1 MKSVNVPLA
10 HPRHESYGAIP
21 KSPTMM
27 RRRYAGG
34 PRYPISDKPRLS
46 RVPSSGN
53 ANYNGQWKQN
63 IGSSAGKAYNAFYS
77 NVGNDG
83 LQGGYDCDLE
93 DDGVQVKGATA
104 DSPKQNARS
113 SKLGTLPGVTMPTI
127 LNVLSILMFVR
138 FGFVL
143 GQMGFM
149 GTLLLLGMSYGI
161 DLLTTMSV
169 SAIAT
174 NGIVKGGGAYYMISR
189 SLGVE
194 FGGAIGII
202 LYIGQILNSA
212 LNVAGLIEPLLYN
225 FGFNG
230 GVMAE
235 WLPTSANWQLL
246 YATIVLAI
254 CTFISLIG
262 AGAMSRC
269 GGLFCLVLMI
279 ATLSVP
285 ISSLIVKPFSIPDLG
300 TEYTG
305 LSWSTFEKNMWP
317 HYTVGAAGSQIS
329 TIETFNDIFGVF
341 FPATAGIL
349 AGSAMS
355 EDLKNPSKSIPTGTL
370 QGIVITVICYF
381 LVICSMSAS
390 IPRSLL
396 YRDSQVIQTVG
407 VSSTLIIMGE
417 TATALFSVIVG
428 IVGAS
433 QLLQAVAKDDIFPG
447 LYRIFALD
455 DDTKNGK
462 RCDSSSSTVCPNA
475 ESSGRYQQFSMD
487 NTEERSR
494 LNPTSGSAKDNNK
507 IASGYPCHRVNRN
520 AQYHHRHQGT
530 RAAKRRC
537 GKPWHA
543 IAVSWLLCQVCLFA
557 DVNQLATM
565 ITMTF
570 LMTFVSINVACG
582 LLRIGSA
589 PNFRPSFR
597 FFNTYTAIA
606 GTIASAA
613 AMFIVDGVSACLII
627 TFLAFLIVII
637 HYISP
642 PKQWGDVSQSLIY
655 HQVRKYLLKLRQDN
669 VKYWRPQIL
678 LLVDNPRTT
687 WKLINFCNHL
697 KKGGLYVLGHVMV
710 ARRFQH
716 RVGELNKE
724 RAAWEKL
731 RDLSHIKAFVQVS
744 IAPTFSWGV
753 RNVFLGC
760 GLGGMKPNITILA
773 FYDLSQYNREQL
785 HLPTGLK
792 FENGTYQYSSQLSIE
807 RAKLPTDN
815 CPLEPKLRLTEWV
828 QTLEDLSLLN
838 SNLAVAKGFPRLQI
852 PTNQSPSLSNGSKE
866 TIDLYPIQ
874 MASKVTDSTG
884 DRNILTTNFDTYTLI
899 LQLGAILRTVP
910 AWHKTHK
917 LRVIAFVEYEEDI
930 PEERQRVK
938 SLLEILR
945 IEADVVVKC
954 LDSGELLTY
963 RYIAKGEPIEDNSI
977 AKMVDEALVGDVWW
991 KTVKQFRK
999 EERNMKKENGL
1010 QNESENPT
1018 SNLKTSLTLSAEST
1032 ISINPRAVRKIEKSN
1047 KERYTFSKMNNL
1059 GVSLSMVANKLPA
1072 ADIHRMTEE
1081 ATEDDWSYNHSMSDV
1096 DSMMSYASSVS
1107 AFPSPFMLPKSAN
1120 APSSEHIPQLSI
1132 SSQKGTN
1139 SAAGITATKGSS
1151 NSSRKHVN
1159 GRYMRKPIFDT
1170 LKSTHSLRKERSSMM
1185 FTADTMPSSQILE
1198 NAQGNEPS
1206 IIFVKDKKD
1215 RRRREKKEKDKET
1228 QPYKD
1233 LEYRNRGS
1241 LSSVNEMDCDD
1252 SDKNTTCE
1260 GGRTITDGDALNSS
1274 ISVRE
1279 IDSENTSINC
1289 ADKQAGSQKQMKSE
1303 ESSIRNVDT
1312 STQSDETVI
1321 GPLNKRRNGPVN
1333 ISVTEKQDDG
1343 LFPTGV
1349 TSPKLLNSNP
1359 ALSSVSVR
1367 SSISSASSTSSS
1379 SSSSIATLSFNELPN
1394 RCQFLILNEL
1404 MSRIS
1409 QDSSLIF
1416 STLPVP
1422 DIGLHENEEDCLDY
1436 SCNLELWLNGLPPVL
1451 LINAQT
1457 MTVTTNL

>member
-1 MKSVNVPLA
+1 MKSMKTPIA
-10 HPRHESYGAIP
+10 RGRQESYGTIP
-21 KSPTMM
+21 KSPTIM
-27 RRRYAGG
+27 RRRYVGSSRF
-34 PRYPISDKPRLS
+34 PSSDNPRLS
-46 RVPSSGN
+46 GVPSSGN
-53 ANYNGQWKQN
+53 TKYNGARKQN
-63 IGSSAGKAYNAFYS
+63 TGSSAGKCYS
-77 NVGNDG
+77 VPYSAADSDGPQKEYSRIIENDQARGNGESSDG
-83 LQGGYDCDLE
+83 LKQK
-93 DDGVQVKGATA
+93 VK
-104 DSPKQNARS
+104 SN
-113 SKLGTLPGVTMPTI
+113 KLGTMAGVTMPTI

-202 LYIGQILNSA
+202 LYIGQILNAA

-225 FGFNG
+225 FGFYG

-235 WLPTSANWQLL
+235 WLPTSSNWQLL
-246 YATIVLAI
+246 YATIVLGI

-269 GGLFCLVLMI
+269 GGLFCLVLLI
-279 ATLSVP
+279 ATISVP
-285 ISSLIVKPFSIPDLG
+285 ISSLIVKPFGIPNLG

-305 LSWSTFEKNMWP
+305 LSWSTFKENMWP
-317 HYTVGAAGSQIS
+317 HYTIGAAGSQIS
-329 TIETFNDIFGVF
+329 TIESFNDVFGVF

-355 EDLKNPSKSIPTGTL
+355 EDLKNPSKSIPKGTL
-370 QGIVITVICYF
+370 QGIVVTVICYF

-390 IPRSLL
+390 IPRKLL

-447 LYRIFALD
+447 LYRVFALED
-455 DDTKNGK
+455 DDKNGGK
-462 RCDSSSSTVCPNA
+462 CDSSASAAFATGNA
-475 ESSGRYQQFSMD
+475 SNRYQQLSA
-487 NTEERSR
+487 EESDDRARFLS
-494 LNPTSGSAKDNNK
+494 NNAAKDNNK
-507 IASGYPCHRVNRN
+507 LTPGFAYRSSRHNN
-520 AQYHHRHQGT
+520 QYHHHHHGIHPI
-530 RAAKRRC
+530 KRPC

-543 IAVSWLLCQVCLFA
+543 IAVSWLLCQLCLFA

-570 LMTFVSINVACG
+570 LMTFISINVACG

-627 TFLAFLIVII
+627 TFLAFLIVVI

-687 WKLINFCNHL
+687 WRLISFCNHL

-724 RAAWEKL
+724 RAAWEKV

-773 FYDLSQYNREQL
+773 FYDLSHYNREQL

-792 FENGTYQYSSQLSIE
+792 FENGTYQYSSQVSIDM
-807 RAKLPTDN
+807 AKIPTDN
-815 CPLEPKLRLTEWV
+815 CPLEPKIRLTEWV

-838 SNLAVAKGFPRLQI
+838 SNLAVAKGFPRLRI
-852 PTNQSPSLSNGSKE
+852 PTDQSPPLSDGSKE
-866 TIDLYPIQ
+866 LIDLYPIQ
-874 MASKVTDSTG
+874 MASKVTDNSG

-917 LRVIAFVEYEEDI
+917 LRVVAFVEYEEDI
-930 PEERQRVK
+930 LEEKRRIK

-963 RYIAKGEPIEDNSI
+963 RYIAKGEPIDDNSI
-977 AKMVDEALVGDVWW
+977 AKMVDEALIGDVWW

-999 EERNMKKENGL
+999 EERNMKKENGT
-1010 QNESENPT
+1010 QGGSENT
-1018 SNLKTSLTLSAEST
+1018 ASNIKTSLTLSADSGV
-1032 ISINPRAVRKIEKSN
+1032 SINPRAVRKIEKSN
-1047 KERYTFSKMNNL
+1047 KGRYTFSKMNNL
-1059 GVSLSMVANKLPA
+1059 GVSLSMVANKLPV

-1081 ATEDDWSYNHSMSDV
+1081 ATEDDWSYSHSMSDV

-1120 APSSEHIPQLSI
+1120 VPSSEHIPQLSI
-1132 SSQKGTN
+1132 SSQKSTN
-1139 SAAGITATKGSS
+1139 SAAGTTSAKS
-1151 NSSRKHVN
+1151 NTNPSRKHIN
-1159 GRYMRKPIFDT
+1159 SRHLRKPIFDT
-1170 LKSTHSLRKERSSMM
+1170 LKSAHTLRKERSSMM

-1206 IIFVKDKKD
+1206 IIFVKEKKD
-1215 RRRREKKEKDKET
+1215 RKKHEKKEKEPQKPLE
-1228 QPYKD
+1228 YKD
-1233 LEYRNRGS
+1233 SES
-1241 LSSVNEMDCDD
+1241 LSSINEVDSESDQNNITSDVN
-1252 SDKNTTCE
+1252 
-1260 GGRTITDGDALNSS
+1260 RTITDGDAMNSTL
-1274 ISVRE
+1274 SVTE
-1279 IDSENTSINC
+1279 NNSEDTSIKYS
-1289 ADKQAGSQKQMKSE
+1289 DKNMNIQNQPKTD
-1303 ESSIRNVDT
+1303 ESSIRDLDT
-1312 STQSDETVI
+1312 TTQSDETVI
-1321 GPLNKRRNGPVN
+1321 GPLSRGDNGAVN
-1333 ISVTEKQDDG
+1333 ISVTEKQDEPS
-1343 LFPTGV
+1343 LPSGV
-1349 TSPKLLNSNP
+1349 MSPESLDAN
-1359 ALSSVSVR
+1359 AVLSSASVR
-1367 SSISSASSTSSS
+1367 SSISSSSS
-1379 SSSSIATLSFNELPN
+1379 SSSASSSMTSLSFNELPN

-1422 DIGLHENEEDCLDY
+1422 DIGLHECEEDCLDY
-1436 SCNLELWLNGLPPVL
+1436 ACNLELWLNGLPPVL